1 MALTNLGQQQAALT
15 ASAVVGA
22 SEVVCSPLLRARQT
36 AGVLGPST
44 DIRIDDR
51 WTEIDYGE
59 YDGWPMSEGPAP
71 PWEIWRADP
80 EYTPPGGESLA
91 ACGRRVR
98 SACEELA
105 ERASDLDIVV
115 VSHVSP
121 IKAAVIWSLGVEDQ
135 MVTARMF
142 LDVASVCRI
151 TVGPQ
156 GTSLHT
162 YNDTHHLSSLVR

>member
-1 MALTNLGQQQAALT
+1 MIVLVRHGQTPANEAGLLLGRDDVALTNLGQQQAALT

-80 EYTPPGGESLA
+80 ESTPPGGESLA
-91 ACGRRVR
+91 AEGGCAPPAK
-98 SACEELA
+98 S
-105 ERASDLDIVV
+105 
-115 VSHVSP
+115 SP
-121 IKAAVIWSLGVEDQ
+121 NGQATLTSWSLA
-135 MVTARMF
+135 MCPR
-142 LDVASVCRI
+142 SRR
-151 TVGPQ
+151 
-156 GTSLHT
+156 
-162 YNDTHHLSSLVR
+162 LSSGPLALRTRW